1 VNGRTALVTGGSRG
15 IGAAIATRLAAEGAR
30 VLAPPRSDLDLADPR
45 SVQGYLAGLGTE
57 VDILIHCAG
66 VNRPQPLADIEDAVI
81 DETLAVNLAGPLR
94 LSRGLAPA
102 MAARG
107 YGRIVSISSVWAVVG
122 REGRAAYAASKAG
135 LAGMTLSLALE
146 FARRGVLVNA
156 VAPGYV
162 ATDLTRQ
169 NNSPEELV
177 RVAEAIPLGRLAA
190 PEEVAELVAFLGSSR
205 NSYVTG
211 QLVVC
216 DGGFSCR

>member
-1 VNGRTALVTGGSRG
+1 MNGRTALVTGGSRG

-30 VLAPPRSDLDLADPR
+30 VLAPPRSELDLADPR

>member
-30 VLAPPRSDLDLADPR
+30 VLAPPRSELDLADPR